1 MRTHLI
7 AKDFFYR
14 CIEVFFQIFISFW
27 VMEKFFFFLFLGIF
41 WLNQNFHYFLLL
53 NTKLSLNSGLVL
65 VITIQMSPLWALYV
79 KNWRRNSQKSPKK
92 SILQDGCFLARP
104 KIDYYLD
111 PRGPTKVVLR
121 TVRYR
126 HTVHKVRYHANSC
139 LMWRMLVLDR

>member
-1 MRTHLI
+1 M
-7 AKDFFYR
+7 
-14 CIEVFFQIFISFW
+14 
-27 VMEKFFFFLFLGIF
+27 
-41 WLNQNFHYFLLL
+41 L
-53 NTKLSLNSGLVL
+53 NTKLSINSGLVL

-92 SILQDGCFLARP
+92 SILQDGCFSARP

-111 PRGPTKVVLR
+111 PGVSTKVVLR

-139 LMWRMLVLDR
+139 LMWWTWKVAWDDAIWHVTQLTLSSHIYLTPQLPLTIAEKLLQLEPWNFHSLCVTCIWIF